1 MKLKDKIDLPVVLI
15 PLFAILLACIF
26 LVINFESARYFIDA
40 AYKVVTKQ
48 FGFVYLWITLISFL
62 LCLYLA
68 LGPYGKIKLGEGEK
82 EYGEISW
89 AAMIFCASMAAGF
102 LYWTNI
108 EWTFYYQSPPFG
120 IEPMSE
126 TALEYAGAYPLFHWG
141 PSAWG
146 LYLIPAIAFGY
157 SYYNR
162 KCEHFDVASCCHA
175 VFGKRH
181 EKIIYRV
188 INIIFVFGMV
198 GGAGTTLGIGTPVA
212 TAALNDLFGLEDTG
226 LVKFITLF
234 VITCIFTASAYAGVK
249 RGIKVLSNINV
260 GFLLVIVALVFCFS
274 DKIFVLKMAT
284 TSVGLLISDFF
295 RMSTWMDPVMETG
308 FVETWTVFYW
318 AWWLSIA
325 LSVGLFIAKISR
337 GRTIRG
343 IILGCLGYGL
353 AATFLFFTVFT
364 GNAVSL
370 TLKNVLNVPES
381 MNSIGGPQTVMAI
394 LHQNPMSTLLV
405 FLVLVASVILTATTY
420 DSVSHT
426 LAMVSAKNFD
436 KEDDP
441 PKKLSV
447 FWAVSVAA
455 IPAVLLLFDG
465 SLQQIQTF
473 TIVFTLP
480 VCVLYMII
488 TLSLFKMLHQD
499 FKKK

>member
-1 MKLKDKIDLPVVLI
+1 MKLKNRIDLPVVLI
-15 PLFAILLACIF
+15 PLLIIVLACSF
-26 LVINFESARYFIDA
+26 LIANFESARYFIDE
-40 AYKVVTKQ
+40 AYRVVTEQ

-62 LCLYLA
+62 LCLYLS
-68 LGPYGKIKLGEGEK
+68 LSPYGRIKLGEGKK

-108 EWTFYYQSPPFG
+108 EWTFYYQAPPFG
-120 IEPMSE
+120 LEPMSN
-126 TALEYAGAYPLFHWG
+126 TALEYAAAYPLFHWG

-146 LYLIPAIAFGY
+146 LYLIPAVAFAY

-162 KCEHFDVASCCHA
+162 KSERFDIASCCHA
-175 VFGKRH
+175 VFGKKY
-181 EKIIYRV
+181 EWIVDRV
-188 INIIFVFGMV
+188 INIIFIFGMV

-212 TAALNDLFGLEDTG
+212 TAALNDLFGIQDTG
-226 LVKFITLF
+226 SVKFITLL
-234 VITCIFTASAYAGVK
+234 VITCIFTLSAYAGVK
-249 RGIKVLSNINV
+249 KGIKILSNINV
-260 GFLLVIVALVFCFS
+260 AFLLVIVALVFCFS
-274 DKIFVLKMAT
+274 DKILVLKLAT
-284 TSVGLLISDFF
+284 TSVGLLVSDFF
-295 RMSTWMDPVMETG
+295 RMSTWMDPVLQTG

-337 GRTIRG
+337 GRTIRNV
-343 IILGCLGYGL
+343 ILGCLGYGL

-370 TLKNVLNVPES
+370 TLKGFMDVPEC
-381 MNSIGGPQTVMAI
+381 MNNLGGPQTVMAL
-394 LHQNPMSTLLV
+394 LHCNPVGSVLI
-405 FLVLVASVILTATTY
+405 FLVLIASIILTATTY

-426 LAMVSAKNFD
+426 LAMVSAKNLD
-436 KEDDP
+436 NEADP

-447 FWAVSVAA
+447 FWALAVAA
-455 IPAVLLLFDG
+455 IPAVLLLFEG

-480 VCVLYMII
+480 VCVLYVII
-488 TLSLFKMLHQD
+488 TVSLFKMLRQD